1 METTDLDAI
10 TYLDA
15 VEMSKRQ
22 IGELVMKVIEKM
34 GRIKLE
40 KEILDILEQGT
51 PAKTTVYDIGKYISG
66 ELNKGIN
73 ENETE

>member
-1 METTDLDAI
+1 MKT

-15 VEMSKRQ
+15 VEMANRQ
-22 IGELVMKVIEKM
+22 IGKLFLDAIEKS
-34 GRIKLE
+34 GRMKLAR
-40 KEILDILEQGT
+40 KILDILEQGT

-73 ENETE
+73 DNETE